1 MAKAPKILNYKNLA
15 YEKYEF
21 GQPFKQP
28 SGIYQSMCNYRLS
41 KNETLPFYFE
51 TPKLKTV
58 SGIVKLDSKY
68 YMDLELPQIGD
79 ASSFY
84 NYLLRTDEHNIT
96 MCHQNSK
103 DWFNQYMP
111 LDVVEGFYK
120 SSVILRPNGQLP
132 VMRVR
137 LPSYKGNILTEIY
150 NIKKEK
156 INDVLCI
163 AEGDYIVGIIEFSG
177 LAFMSQSFYPVFE
190 LQKIKIFKENE
201 HRVLPSG
208 YIFSDFNEKVELDK
222 ITTSAEEERILK
234 EPPTSTKSKSS
245 AESVIPV
252 AQPITITKTDGN
264 FIKQEPRQK
273 QLSNEPIKPIAPIS
287 IANLNENIE
296 QILKVKEPATV
307 SLTSA
312 VPIVQNKTSIKSDS
326 EKGKSLFDIV
336 RNNTLKNALLDDNLF
351 IQHSRGIASAYQQR
365 EANLRKYL
373 EQKSKPRISDINIS
387 SNIPSNSNIENNE
400 KIAKSEIHINKDCN
414 KNIPLDNKIQEAL
427 KEQVEEDN
435 KMESNTLNKL
445 EIEPSESIM
454 DTVQIHQIQQVQK
467 PEQNQDIDSLLIT
480 IPIDDANSDITEN
493 KNENIDNQMLEDVY
507 NNDINSNNENDDI
520 EFVEN
525 GDSDDASDDGID
537 YKILDD
543 LEVVVFED

>member
-28 SGIYQSMCNYRLS
+28 SGIYQSMCSYRLS

-68 YMDLELPQIGD
+68 YMDLELPQTGD
-79 ASSFY
+79 ATSFY

-132 VMRVR
+132 VIRVR

-201 HRVLPSG
+201 HRTLPTG
-208 YIFSDFNEKVELDK
+208 YIFSDFNEKVDLDK
-222 ITTSAEEERILK
+222 ITIPVEEERILK
-234 EPPTSTKSKSS
+234 EPPINTISYAPTAPTAPTAPIVST
-245 AESVIPV
+245 
-252 AQPITITKTDGN
+252 T
-264 FIKQEPRQK
+264 IKQESIQK
-273 QLSNEPIKPIAPIS
+273 QLSTPVSTAS
-287 IANLNENIE
+287 LNENIE
-296 QILKVKEPATV
+296 QILKVKEPADGQVISTV
-307 SLTSA
+307 ST
-312 VPIVQNKTSIKSDS
+312 VQNKFGVNINTAV
-326 EKGKSLFDIV
+326 EKGQITLFDIV
-336 RNNTLKNALLDDNLF
+336 RNNTLKSALLDDNLF
-351 IQHSRGIASAYQQR
+351 IQHSRGIAAAYQHR

-373 EQKSKPRISDINIS
+373 DQKTKPSNTSSNTSSNGIITDKEKSVNIEIPTNQVSIQTIPHDNKTEDMLENNEEGNKLDVESSISVKDSIQKQVEKENSENIEAHPINIPIGNNISDILERNAYSDNYITEEVY
-387 SNIPSNSNIENNE
+387 NDNYDNDENNE
-400 KIAKSEIHINKDCN
+400 NN
-414 KNIPLDNKIQEAL
+414 
-427 KEQVEEDN
+427 EDN
-435 KMESNTLNKL
+435 YNT
-445 EIEPSESIM
+445 EE
-454 DTVQIHQIQQVQK
+454 
-467 PEQNQDIDSLLIT
+467 
-480 IPIDDANSDITEN
+480 
-493 KNENIDNQMLEDVY
+493 VY
-507 NNDINSNNENDDI
+507 NEDTEDD
-520 EFVEN
+520 E
-525 GDSDDASDDGID
+525 DSDDGID

>member
-28 SGIYQSMCNYRLS
+28 SGIYQSICNYRLS

-68 YMDLELPQIGD
+68 YMDLELPQTGD

-96 MCHQNSK
+96 TCHQNSK

-201 HRVLPSG
+201 HRVLPTG
-208 YIFSDFNEKVELDK
+208 YIFSDFNEKVDLDK
-222 ITTSAEEERILK
+222 ITTPAEEERILK
-234 EPPTSTKSKSS
+234 EPPTSTKSTLSD
-245 AESVIPV
+245 APAAPVISV
-252 AQPITITKTDGN
+252 AQPITITKSDGN
-264 FIKQEPRQK
+264 STKQEPIQK

-296 QILKVKEPATV
+296 QILKVKEPTV
-307 SLTSA
+307 VSITSKA
-312 VPIVQNKTSIKSDS
+312 PIIQNKTSIKSDI
-326 EKGKSLFDIV
+326 EKGKSFFEIV
-336 RNNTLKNALLDDNLF
+336 RNNTLKNALLDDDLF

-373 EQKSKPRISDINIS
+373 EQKSKPRISETNIFSNIS
-387 SNIPSNSNIENNE
+387 SNNTGNSPGNSNISDNEN
-400 KIAKSEIHINKDCN
+400 IAKSEIYINKDCN
-414 KNIPLDNKIQEAL
+414 QNIPLNNKIQE
-427 KEQVEEDN
+427 EQEEEDN
-435 KMESNTLNKL
+435 RMKGNTLDKL
-445 EIEPSESIM
+445 EIEPSES
-454 DTVQIHQIQQVQK
+454 DTK
-467 PEQNQDIDSLLIT
+467 NQDIDSQPIT
-480 IPIDDANSDITEN
+480 IQIDNNNSDMLDNI
-493 KNENIDNQMLEDVY
+493 NENIDNQMLEDVY

-525 GDSDDASDDGID
+525 GNSDGDSDDGID